1 MVKSNKSNNVSA
13 KMYDT
18 LVRPVITEKS
28 MLSSEAGKVTF
39 LVPLSA
45 TKDEVKAAVEAIF
58 NVKVNKVNT
67 IRQFGKEKRFRGY
80 VGQRSDLAAIAL
92 LVRMVSRNQRAVDE
106 ATSWLKRVVVTWI
119 ILNTL
124 GFIVAYLQP
133 LIAGGQYTG

>member
-39 LVPLSA
+39 LVPLSD
-45 TKDEVKAAVEAIF
+45 TKEEVKEAVEAIF

-80 VGQRSDLAAIAL
+80 VGQRSDFKKA
-92 LVRMVSRNQRAVDE
+92 
-106 ATSWLKRVVVTWI
+106 VVT
-119 ILNTL
+119 L
-124 GFIVAYLQP
+124 AE
-133 LIAGGQYTG
+133 GQNIDVTTGI

>member
-13 KMYDT
+13 KLYDT

-45 TKDEVKAAVEAIF
+45 TKGGVKAAVEAIF

-80 VGQRSDLAAIAL
+80 VGQRSDFKKA
-92 LVRMVSRNQRAVDE
+92 
-106 ATSWLKRVVVTWI
+106 VVT
-119 ILNTL
+119 L
-124 GFIVAYLQP
+124 AE
-133 LIAGGQYTG
+133 GQNIDVTTGI

>member
-1 MVKSNKSNNVSA
+1 
-13 KMYDT
+13 MYDT

-28 MLSSEAGKVTF
+28 MLSSEAGKVIF

-80 VGQRSDLAAIAL
+80 VGQRSDFKKA
-92 LVRMVSRNQRAVDE
+92 
-106 ATSWLKRVVVTWI
+106 VVT
-119 ILNTL
+119 L
-124 GFIVAYLQP
+124 AE
-133 LIAGGQYTG
+133 GQNIDVTTGI

>member
-28 MLSSEAGKVTF
+28 MLSSEVGKVTF

-80 VGQRSDLAAIAL
+80 VGQRSDFKKA
-92 LVRMVSRNQRAVDE
+92 
-106 ATSWLKRVVVTWI
+106 VVT
-119 ILNTL
+119 L
-124 GFIVAYLQP
+124 AE
-133 LIAGGQYTG
+133 GQNIDVTTGI

>member
-58 NVKVNKVNT
+58 NVKV
-67 IRQFGKEKRFRGY
+67 
-80 VGQRSDLAAIAL
+80 
-92 LVRMVSRNQRAVDE
+92 
-106 ATSWLKRVVVTWI
+106 
-119 ILNTL
+119 
-124 GFIVAYLQP
+124 
-133 LIAGGQYTG
+133 

>member
-18 LVRPVITEKS
+18 LIRPVITEKS

-80 VGQRSDLAAIAL
+80 VGQRSDFKKA
-92 LVRMVSRNQRAVDE
+92 
-106 ATSWLKRVVVTWI
+106 VVT
-119 ILNTL
+119 L
-124 GFIVAYLQP
+124 AE
-133 LIAGGQYTG
+133 GQNIDVTTGI

>member
-28 MLSSEAGKVTF
+28 MLSSEACKVTF

-80 VGQRSDLAAIAL
+80 VGQRSDFKKA
-92 LVRMVSRNQRAVDE
+92 
-106 ATSWLKRVVVTWI
+106 VVTLAEGQNI
-119 ILNTL
+119 DVT
-124 GFIVAYLQP
+124 
-133 LIAGGQYTG
+133 AGI